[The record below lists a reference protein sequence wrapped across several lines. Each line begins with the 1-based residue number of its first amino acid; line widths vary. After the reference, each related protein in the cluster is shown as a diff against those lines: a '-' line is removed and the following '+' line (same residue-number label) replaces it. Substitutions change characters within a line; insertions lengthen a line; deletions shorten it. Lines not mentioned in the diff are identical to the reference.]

1 MLSLGLYRLSVD
13 GFRFLISIN
22 NAAVTFLEHTSLY
35 AFESLIVGEFLDVK
49 LPGHRVHAVRI
60 FVAVA
65 KFLTKRLPQVHFH
78 PCHISSS
85 FYIFK
90 NLLKSL

>member
-1 MLSLGLYRLSVD
+1 MPSLGLYRLSVD

-22 NAAVTFLEHTSLY
+22 NAAVMFLEHTSLY

-49 LPGHRVHAVRI
+49 LPGRI